1 MPQSE
6 ALDRERWTALWSRL
20 GARGD
25 GLSTLNQLAA
35 AYAEPTRAYHNA
47 EHIGDCLA
55 QLDLSR
61 SVGQHLD
68 EVEAALWFHDAVY
81 LPGSADNEA
90 RSAHMVRASLAGSG
104 VPARA
109 ADRIAGLVLA
119 TSHLRI
125 PTEPDAALLC
135 DIDLSILGRS
145 QEIFSRFEQQI
156 RREYSSV
163 PEISY
168 RSARSEILRS
178 FLRRP
183 CIYQTGFFH
192 DRYEARARTNL
203 TRVLGELGG

>member
-1 MPQSE
+1 MPHSE
-6 ALDRERWTALWSRL
+6 ALDRERWAALWVRL

-25 GLSTLNQLAA
+25 GLSVFDQLAA
-35 AYAEPTRAYHNA
+35 AYADPTRAYHTA

-61 SVGQHLD
+61 SVGACLD

-90 RSAHMVRASLAGSG
+90 RSAHLAGTSLAGSG
-104 VPARA
+104 VPVSA

-119 TSHLRI
+119 TSHLGI
-125 PTEPDAALLC
+125 PSETDAALLC

-145 QEIFSRFEQQI
+145 REIFHRFEQQI

-163 PEISY
+163 PEFSY
-168 RSARSEILRS
+168 RSARSEILRG

-183 CIYQTGFFH
+183 CIYQTGYFH
-192 DRYEARARTNL
+192 DRYEAPARSNL
-203 TRVLGELGG
+203 TWVLGELGD